1 MEPIAKRLKSFLQ
14 LKGLSTTAFTRT
26 LQYSSC
32 EKIARLF
39 RVQGAKP
46 SVDILEDIAKHFQE
60 LNLRWLISGQG
71 EMLSGPAIHAEI
83 KAEAALPEEQLFT
96 DEYVIHQ
103 EYPSFRVQNSNEED
117 MEKVSK
123 PLLGSLVNFIENH
136 RDE

>member
-26 LQYSSC
+26 LQYNSC

-60 LNLRWLISGQG
+60 LNLRWLITGQG
-71 EMLSGPAIHAEI
+71 EMLSGPAMHTEL
-83 KAEAALPEEQLFT
+83 KAETALPEE

-103 EYPSFRVQNSNEED
+103 EYPSFRLQSSNEES

-123 PLLGSLVNFIENH
+123 PLLGSLVNFIENV
-136 RDE
+136 RDEQ